1 VTRLVLAE
9 ANLEPGPP
17 QGSNAR
23 FSSAIAAQTE
33 EEFVGGGY
41 AQLLDWA
48 RQGAPS
54 WAGELQVADPSAL
67 HRSAISLVAAAR
79 PTLRERL
86 ASLPMPRIYVFG
98 AQSLANADMVHRARD
113 LPRDGVRVLLVPDV
127 GHGMGIKE
135 DPVGFAEVLR
145 APQRRWVDPPFR
157 RM

>member
-1 VTRLVLAE
+1 MTRLVLAE

-23 FSSAIAAQTE
+23 FSSAVAAQTE

-86 ASLPMPRIYVFG
+86 AS
-98 AQSLANADMVHRARD
+98 
-113 LPRDGVRVLLVPDV
+113 
-127 GHGMGIKE
+127 
-135 DPVGFAEVLR
+135 
-145 APQRRWVDPPFR
+145 
-157 RM
+157 